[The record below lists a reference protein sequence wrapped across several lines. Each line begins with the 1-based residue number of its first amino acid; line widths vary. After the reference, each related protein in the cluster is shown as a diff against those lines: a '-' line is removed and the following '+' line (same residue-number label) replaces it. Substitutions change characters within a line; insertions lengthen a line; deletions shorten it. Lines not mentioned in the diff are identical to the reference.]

1 MALLVPAA
9 TSFACSSTQCVSGAV
24 STKTASASSRPIILA
39 HSCKYLLPSLFDAI
53 PGFDEVFRDR
63 VSHSRQVTVANIRVG
78 PSQHPI
84 FRLLSAALSD
94 HYQQFNI
101 KHFLDSDSA
110 LAILSVSVLKLNP
123 LLHRSEM
130 SLYQLDPSP
139 TVDDDASTVNG
150 GAVTP
155 PETVADTPEDLDPVK
170 SPKSSVPWPGNSYI
184 IRSAIS
190 GHVLTLIEGQV
201 ILAPP
206 GMLLRLLLRSS
217 TVPGN
222 YL

>member
-1 MALLVPAA
+1 
-9 TSFACSSTQCVSGAV
+9 
-24 STKTASASSRPIILA
+24 
-39 HSCKYLLPSLFDAI
+39 
-53 PGFDEVFRDR
+53 
-63 VSHSRQVTVANIRVG
+63 
-78 PSQHPI
+78 
-84 FRLLSAALSD
+84 
-94 HYQQFNI
+94 
-101 KHFLDSDSA
+101 
-110 LAILSVSVLKLNP
+110 
-123 LLHRSEM
+123 M

-190 GHVLTLIEGQV
+190 RHVLTLIEGQV

-206 GMLLRLLLRSS
+206 SGKGSIHWACVQTKGWLGFKNTASGSYLGHGKHGNLICSAGKHQSWENFCVRMTPDGDYILLMTHFERLWHVGSKNDKGKEKLAKIGENMEEAIIWEFIK
-217 TVPGN
+217 V
-222 YL
+222 